1 MVRSRPEGTGQTTE
15 EAGRAAEGAGKAGRP
30 PSLWRDRDYVV
41 WWSGEGLSS
50 LGNSVSTLA
59 FPLLMLHATGS
70 AAQAGTITMLHMLG
84 RLGTLVLGGALSD
97 RVSRRALLSLAAL
110 VEALSMGAV
119 AWLVYRGDPPVLGL
133 DALALVSGLAAG
145 LRSGVTSPV
154 LRRIVPKE
162 RIADA
167 TAQGMGRDMLAQ
179 LLGAPLG
186 GLLYSVA
193 RWVPFL
199 FDAVS
204 FLFITLG
211 SLLIRRPLGPDRRGD
226 GEGRPG
232 LVADVKD
239 GLRVI
244 RRSDYL
250 VFTLFWGAVLN
261 AVAQGFMLL
270 FVVIVQHRGGG
281 PTTIGAVT
289 SLAVA
294 GGVIGAVAGPW
305 LMRRIGARRVLLLS
319 AWLFAASFAATA
331 VVPRP
336 WQIGLVMMI
345 GMTSMVPMNVVTESY
360 EVRLVPDAYLG
371 RVTATGQFGFQ
382 AVQWTGPLVAGV
394 LADALGVEPAVLV
407 LAAAMAVL
415 ALVLHLARRRLAVL
429 DVPLEEVRELPAPAA
444 AHEAAAEEGG
454 AGDVTGR
461 SAGQDAERGPGQDAV
476 LTEPSKGRAG

>member
-1 MVRSRPEGTGQTTE
+1 MARSRPEDAEQTTE
-15 EAGRAAEGAGKAGRP
+15 DTGRSAGDSGKAGGDTGQNGKP

-59 FPLLMLHATGS
+59 FPLLMLHVTGS
-70 AAQAGTITMLHMLG
+70 AAQAGTITVLHMLG

-97 RVSRRALLSLAAL
+97 RVSRRLLLGLAAL

-119 AWLVYRGDPPVLGL
+119 AWLVYRGDPSVLGL
-133 DALALVSGLAAG
+133 DTLAFVSGLGAG

-186 GLLYSVA
+186 GLLYSMA
-193 RWVPFL
+193 RWIPFL
-199 FDAVS
+199 FDAIS
-204 FLFITLG
+204 FLFITL
-211 SLLIRRPLGPDRRGD
+211 SSFLIRRPLGPDRQDD
-226 GEGRPG
+226 GEDRPG
-232 LVADVKD
+232 LAADVKD
-239 GLRVI
+239 GLRMI

-250 VFTLFWGAVLN
+250 VFTLVWGAALN
-261 AVAQGFMLL
+261 AVAQGFTLL
-270 FVVIVQHRGGG
+270 FVVMVQHRGGG

-294 GGVIGAVAGPW
+294 GGVMGAVLGPW

-319 AWLFAASFAATA
+319 AWLFTASFAAVA
-331 VVPRP
+331 VAPRP
-336 WQIGLVMMI
+336 WQIGLVLMV
-345 GMTSMVPMNVVTESY
+345 GMTSMIPMNVVTESY
-360 EVRLVPDAYLG
+360 EIRLVPDAYLG
-371 RVTATGQFGFQ
+371 RVAATGQFGFQ

-394 LADALGVEPAVLV
+394 LADSLGVAPAVLV

-415 ALVLHLARRRLAVL
+415 ALTLHLGRRRLALL
-429 DVPLEEVRELPAPAA
+429 DVPLDQVQELPADDAGPVLTPA
-444 AHEAAAEEGG
+444 
-454 AGDVTGR
+454 D
-461 SAGQDAERGPGQDAV
+461 DAV
-476 LTEPSKGRAG
+476 LIRSSKDRTG